1 MPGVYTAGTT
11 GEFYAME
18 YDEWKAVS
26 RATVE
31 TCKANRTPVMIGV
44 TSTYTLGAQRRAAYA
59 AELGAD
65 AIQVALPFWMEMD
78 DREVVPFFKAVSD
91 AAPGLALS
99 VYETRRAKKVMTF
112 EQHQAVSR
120 ETGRYVML
128 KANKGTLGRS
138 PEGCRALSEFVN
150 VFVGENAWLPLGPL
164 GAIGGCSALIY
175 MNPRVLLLM
184 FDLVREKQWDAL
196 RPWHERVDRL
206 ILEGLKP
213 LFARGCTDT
222 ALDRLMGVTTGFLKM
237 DIRSRGTYPGVTDA
251 DVTALRAWMRDHT
264 PELLEL

>member
-1 MPGVYTAGTT
+1 MLTRENFVGPWAGLPVAWTADNRFDETTYRRDVEACCKAGMPGVYTAGTT

-65 AIQVALPFWMEMD
+65 AIQVALPFLMEMD

-128 KANKGTLGRS
+128 KANEGTLGRS

-164 GAIGGCSALIY
+164 GAIGGCSSLIY

-206 ILEGLKP
+206 ILEGLK
-213 LFARGCTDT
+213 DE
-222 ALDRLMGVTTGFLKM
+222 
-237 DIRSRGTYPGVTDA
+237 
-251 DVTALRAWMRDHT
+251 W
-264 PELLEL
+264 E